1 MQLVREPDAAPLL
14 PHVQDRAA
22 SFLLHHG
29 HRRVELRTAVAAFGA
44 EHVAR
49 EAFGVDAHQ
58 HRFAVG
64 DIALHEREMFQ
75 PRRER
80 TVHRQAE
87 MPPRGRHVHLLHLLD
102 EPFVAAA
109 VCDQLRDGHE
119 PQTMALHEFLK
130 IVEPRHR
137 PVVLHDLAAEP
148 HLLQPRQ
155 AAQIHGRLGVSRA
168 LQHAALPRLKREHV
182 PRAAEIRRLRV
193 RLHARERRQ
202 GALRRR
208 DAGGRRD
215 RVDRDRERRLV
226 VVGVRLDHLMQIEPM
241 APVRRH
247 GHADEPLGV
256 GRHEI
261 HVGGR
266 GETRRADAVS
276 LVLAVLVIRH
286 HDDLAACERGEAI
299 LDSVKLLFQNGAYF
313 TTFPSC
319 AANYRRASALSMT
332 ATIGLW
338 SEVITSGTV
347 LREETR
353 HFGACAESIAM

>member
-1 MQLVREPDAAPLL
+1 MLQ
-14 PHVQDRAA
+14 
-22 SFLLHHG
+22 S
-29 HRRVELRTAVAAFGA
+29 RRK
-44 EHVAR
+44 
-49 EAFGVDAHQ
+49 
-58 HRFAVG
+58 
-64 DIALHEREMFQ
+64 
-75 PRRER
+75 R
-80 TVHRQAE
+80 TVHRKAE
-87 MPPRGRHVHLLHLLD
+87 MPPSRRHVHLLHLLD

-109 VCDQLRDGHE
+109 VGDELRNRHE
-119 PQTMALHEFLK
+119 PEIVPRHERLK
-130 IVEPRHR
+130 VVEPRHR

-148 HLLQPRQ
+148 HLFQPRQ
-155 AAQIHGRLGVSRA
+155 AAQIHGRLGVSRT
-168 LQHAALPRLKREHV
+168 LQHATLPRLEREHV
-182 PRAAEIRRLRV
+182 SRAAEIRRFRV
-193 RLHARERRQ
+193 RLHARKRRL
-202 GALRRR
+202 GTLRRR
-208 DAGGRRD
+208 NAGGRPD
-215 RVDRDRERRLV
+215 RVDGDRERRLV
-226 VVGVRLDHLMQIEPM
+226 VVGVHLDHLVQIEPM
-241 APVRRH
+241 APLRRH
-247 GHADEPLGV
+247 GHADESLGV

-286 HDDLAACERGEAI
+286 HDDLAACQRGEAI
-299 LDSVKLLFQNGAYF
+299 LDCVKLSFQNGAYF